1 MINIHFKHMFQ
12 LSLALLATLSSGYVM
27 FQSTGIYSEVTAQP
41 LATSSGG
48 GTNTPMS
55 GNQTM
60 GSSTASGLVPYNNPN
75 LGFSLEYPSDWQKDE
90 SLSFTTPQGG
100 TSDRSPEV
108 INVVTEVLPSSNFSL
123 DSYTDA
129 AMSQVESFENFQL
142 LNSSSTTLGGLPAHM
157 IVYTFTDDLTPLQ
170 NLQTWTVKDGVA
182 YIITYGGVPEE
193 FDSSL
198 SALQSIMDSFR
209 LAQVVANGTIDSGE
223 EVAEAPQNETNDQ
236 HVATDPR
243 RDSDQR

>member
-12 LSLALLATLSSGYVM
+12 LTLALLATLSSGFIM
-27 FQSTGIYSEVTAQP
+27 FQGAGIYNAASAQP
-41 LATSSGG
+41 AAAPSG
-48 GTNTPMS
+48 GTNMS

-60 GSSTASGLVPYNNPN
+60 GSSSSTGLVPYNNPN
-75 LGFSLEYPSDWQKDE
+75 LGFSLEYPSDWQKEE
-90 SLSFTTPQGG
+90 SLSFTTPQRG

-157 IVYTFTDDLTPLQ
+157 IVYTFTDEQTPLQ
-170 NLQTWTVKDGVA
+170 NLQAWTVKDGVA

-198 SALQSIMDSFR
+198 PDLQSVMNSFR
-209 LAQVVANGTIDSGE
+209 LE
-223 EVAEAPQNETNDQ
+223 
-236 HVATDPR
+236 
-243 RDSDQR
+243 